1 MYVCV
6 TLVLTYRSI
15 KMLLLYTGGKDPL
28 ELQLRMKT
36 AQFVEVVWDV
46 SGFDQQNVLMWI
58 VNYRTA

>member
-1 MYVCV
+1 
-6 TLVLTYRSI
+6 
-15 KMLLLYTGGKDPL
+15 MLLLYTGGKDPL